1 MGYQT
6 TQHFNEIC
14 FICLSIAVFC
24 LFIFF
29 IMLATYIFHDL
40 LNFYNLYRF
49 EYSTYVIRN
58 LRKAG
63 RRKHNIFICQNNLR
77 IIPETIL
84 LKNSE
89 ELISR
94 LPIERSYAWPYY
106 QALHVQ
112 VIDNICCDTNFG
124 EPIVKIFCF
133 SCQAI
138 SIWRLQKFY
147 FLNWHV

>member
-1 MGYQT
+1 MLY
-6 TQHFNEIC
+6 
-14 FICLSIAVFC
+14 
-24 LFIFF
+24 LFIYCSFLF
-29 IMLATYIFHDL
+29 IHFLYHASNIYIPWSFKL
-40 LNFYNLYRF
+40 LQSLPFWIFYLCNKKFTKGWKKKTLH
-49 EYSTYVIRN
+49 V
-58 LRKAG
+58 
-63 RRKHNIFICQNNLR
+63 ICQNNLR

-94 LPIERSYAWPYY
+94 LPIERSYAWSYY

-124 EPIVKIFCF
+124 EPIVKLFCF